1 MSETGSPPQ
10 LIRFLIDWAEEKTSE
25 LSAAGVSLSHRH
37 DSSDRTWAA
46 WVEGESSQRLGSLTL
61 WESGELDIQVLRR
74 ADDLL
79 LLNEHRL
86 ISEPDEL
93 ANALEAFRLVLVYY
107 DAREQ

>member
-1 MSETGSPPQ
+1 MRQAGDPPQ
-10 LIRFLIDWAEEKTSE
+10 LIQRLIEWAEAKTPE

-46 WVEGESSQRLGSLTL
+46 WIEGESSQRIGSVTL

-79 LLNEHRL
+79 VFNEHRL
-86 ISEPDEL
+86 IRKPDEL
-93 ANALEAFRLVLVYY
+93 LSALEAFRLILVYQ
-107 DAREQ
+107 DSREQ